1 MIHYVTTNG
10 IGNAWV
16 ANELSRVE
24 AAGVPFVLHT
34 LRRPGSTFHGSEWA
48 RRIDRETRSIYP
60 MSWLELA
67 RGLVEAP
74 LRFRSRLFSAAA
86 NALFGR
92 RESLRARVAGIAH
105 LAVACH
111 WARRMLAA
119 PEPVSH
125 IHSQWIHSCGTV
137 AMYLAWLLDRPFS
150 FTGHATDLFRDRCAL
165 LDKIERADFIVCIS
179 EFHRDFYLSQGARP
193 EQCVI
198 AYCGIDPAV
207 FHPRAATAPAADR
220 PWRILASGRLVEK
233 KGFSILVDACR
244 LMADRGERF
253 DCVIGGSGPL
263 EAELRAQVER
273 LGLQDRVTVTGQALQ
288 QEKIIDFMHGGDVY
302 VLPCV
307 WAADGDVDG
316 LPQMLMEAMACGL
329 PAVSTRLVGIP
340 DLIRDGQTGV
350 LVEPGDAAALAD
362 ALTALR
368 HDPARA
374 RRLADAGLAWV
385 HERFDLRDC
394 LEPLIDRYRRRLG
407 LPVAASA
414 PLPLN
419 APEASRA

>member
-1 MIHYVTTNG
+1 MIHYITTNG

-16 ANELSRVE
+16 ANELSRLE
-24 AAGVPFVLHT
+24 AGGVPFVLHA
-34 LRRPGSTFHGSEWA
+34 LRKPEALFHGSDWA
-48 RRIDRETRSIYP
+48 VRLNQRTRSIYP
-60 MSWLELA
+60 LPGPALLLSLL
-67 RGLVEAP
+67 LAP
-74 LRFRSRLFSAAA
+74 LLFRGRFVAALL

-92 RESLRARVAGIAH
+92 REHSRARIGGIAH

-111 WARRMLAA
+111 WARRMRAA
-119 PEPVSH
+119 PEPVTH

-137 AMYLAWLLDRPFS
+137 AMYLGWLLDKPFS

-179 EFHRDFYLSQGARP
+179 EFHRDFYLKHGARP

-207 FHPRAATAPAADR
+207 FHPRAAAAVAADR
-220 PWRILASGRLVEK
+220 PYRILASGRLVEK
-233 KGFSILVDACR
+233 KGFALLVDACR
-244 LMADRGERF
+244 LLADRGLRF
-253 DCVIGGSGPL
+253 ECVIGGSGPL
-263 EAELRAQVER
+263 EASLRAQVER
-273 LGLQDRVTVTGQALQ
+273 LGLADRVSVTGQALQ
-288 QEKIIDFMHGGDVY
+288 QERIIDFMHGGDVY

-340 DLIRDGQTGV
+340 DLIRDDVTGV
-350 LVEPGDAAALAD
+350 LVPPEDTVALAD
-362 ALTALR
+362 AIANLMG
-368 HDPARA
+368 DPARSK
-374 RRLADAGLAWV
+374 RLADAGLRWV
-385 HERFDLRDC
+385 HERFDLSSC
-394 LEPLIDRYRRRLG
+394 LEPLIDRYRQRLG
-407 LPVAASA
+407 LAGAA
-414 PLPLN
+414 PTTLPLS

>member
-1 MIHYVTTNG
+1 MIHYITTNG

-16 ANELSRVE
+16 ANELSRLD
-24 AAGVPFVLHT
+24 AAGVPFVLHA
-34 LRRPGSTFHGSEWA
+34 LRKPEALFHGSDWA
-48 RRIDRETRSIYP
+48 VRLNQRTRSIYP
-60 MSWLELA
+60 LPA
-67 RGLVEAP
+67 PGLVLSLLLAP
-74 LRFRSRLFSAAA
+74 LLFRGRVFAALI

-92 RESLRARVAGIAH
+92 REHLRARAGGLAH

-111 WARRMLAA
+111 WARRMRAA
-119 PEPVSH
+119 PEPVTH

-137 AMYLAWLLDRPFS
+137 AMYLGWLLDRPFS

-179 EFHRDFYLSQGARP
+179 EFHRDFYLKHGARP

-207 FHPRAATAPAADR
+207 FHPRAAAAAVADR
-220 PWRILASGRLVEK
+220 PYRILASGRLVEK
-233 KGFSILVDACR
+233 KGFALLVDACR
-244 LMADRGERF
+244 LLADRGLRF
-253 DCVIGGSGPL
+253 ECVIGGSGPL
-263 EAELRAQVER
+263 EASLRAQVER
-273 LGLQDRVTVTGQALQ
+273 LGLGEHVSVTGQALQ

-340 DLIRDGQTGV
+340 DLIRDDETGV
-350 LVEPGDAAALAD
+350 LVPPNDTAALAD
-362 ALTALR
+362 AIAGLMG
-368 HDPARA
+368 DPARA
-374 RRLADAGLAWV
+374 KRLADAGLRWV
-385 HERFDLRDC
+385 HERFDLSDC
-394 LEPLIDRYRRRLG
+394 LEPLIDRYRQRLG
-407 LPVAASA
+407 LTGSA
-414 PLPLN
+414 PTTLPLG
-419 APEASRA
+419 APEATRA